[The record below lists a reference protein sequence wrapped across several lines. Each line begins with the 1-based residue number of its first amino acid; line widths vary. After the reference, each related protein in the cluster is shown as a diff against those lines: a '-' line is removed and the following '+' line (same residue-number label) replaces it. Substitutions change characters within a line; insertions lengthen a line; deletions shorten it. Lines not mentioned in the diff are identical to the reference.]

1 MSKDYDLFGV
11 KQDDPSLI
19 TFIREIHMK
28 KNPASSFMKSDM
40 PAIEHLNFTERH
52 ELAPEMARIMA
63 DLVGMKSKGLFF
75 QSMLGASGSLL
86 TAPWL
91 AETLNWGGV
100 IIESEPRKY
109 FSLRKENVLR
119 PNVQI
124 IHACVSPVDY
134 PKEVN
139 IHGYNIW
146 FEIDTSFRWLDDLNF
161 AVTLGHIAS

>member
-1 MSKDYDLFGV
+1 MFICIAEIRHQQFRLNMSKDYDLLGV

-28 KNPASSFMKSDM
+28 KNGRLEFPKNDM
-40 PAIEHLNFTERH
+40 SATEHLNFTERH

-109 FSLRKENVLR
+109 FSLRRENLLR
-119 PNVQI
+119 PSVQI
-124 IHACVSPVDY
+124 IHACVSPADY

-139 IHGYNIW
+139 IYVA
-146 FEIDTSFRWLDDLNF
+146 EY
-161 AVTLGHIAS
+161 V